1 MSIEKKTKIEV
12 LDAVMGSG
20 KTEGIIEW
28 MLRNPNNKY
37 LYISPMLSEVEER
50 IPKACEA
57 LEFTF
62 PTTEEYTS
70 KSRHLLHLLKEG
82 CNISFTHSLFSEL
95 SQRHL
100 DEIKSQRYV
109 MVIDEEVSLIEP
121 YKGKYKKGD
130 IVSLEAANHIRV
142 DEENLGKVE
151 WLWDEMADGTQY
163 SDLKR
168 LCSIDML
175 YCSKRSRDMMV
186 TQLPM
191 ALVESAERTI
201 ILSYL
206 FKGSVMESFLKLKG
220 LEVVDFTEVKLMK
233 DTETVLKQAKD
244 LINFCHLPST
254 NAVRNY
260 GMTNTWYTTTAT
272 KDQLKKVGAAIRN
285 VYRKVG
291 KEDLLITLPKD
302 STLKELKSKKNVRL
316 VIPKE
321 VNVDDIFLY
330 CGARATNNYANKT
343 TCLHA
348 YNRFV
353 NTVVKAYL
361 QDYGA
366 DLDAI
371 PDDNQF
377 ALSEMVQWI
386 WRTRIRDDKP
396 IDVYILPQRMEKLLK
411 GWLNG
416 DIP

>member
-1 MSIEKKTKIEV
+1 MATKIEV
-12 LDAVMGSG
+12 LDAIMGSG
-20 KTEGIIEW
+20 KTQGIIKW
-28 MLRNPNNKY
+28 MLDNPNNKY
-37 LYISPMLSEVEER
+37 LYISPMLTEVEER

-62 PTTEEYTS
+62 PTTDEHGTKS
-70 KSRHLLHLLKEG
+70 KHLLALLKAG
-82 CNISFTHSLFSEL
+82 HNISFTHSLFSEL
-95 SQRHL
+95 SKHHL
-100 DEIKSQRYV
+100 DQIKSQRYV

-130 IVSLEAANHIRV
+130 ILSLEAAKHIRV

-151 WLWDEMADGTQY
+151 WLWDEMEEGTQY

-220 LEVVDFTEVKLMK
+220 LDVVDFTEVKLMK
-233 DTETVLKQAKD
+233 DTPTVLKQAKD
-244 LINFCHLPST
+244 LITFCNLPST
-254 NAVRNY
+254 NAVKNY
-260 GMTNTWYTTTAT
+260 GMTNTWYTTNGT
-272 KDQLKKVGAAIRN
+272 KDQFKKLGGAIRS

-291 KEDLLITLPKD
+291 KDNLLLTMPKD
-302 STLKELKSKKNVRL
+302 STLKEVKNKKNTRL

-321 VNVDDIFLY
+321 VNIDNVFLY
-330 CGARATNNYANKT
+330 CGARATNDYAHKAT
-343 TCLHA
+343 VLHA

-361 QDYGA
+361 QDYGTE
-366 DLDAI
+366 LDAI
-371 PDDNQF
+371 PDDDQF
-377 ALSEMVQWI
+377 ALSEMVQWV
-386 WRTRIRDDKP
+386 WRTRIRNDQP
-396 IDVYILPQRMEKLLK
+396 IDVYILPIRMEKLLK
-411 GWLNG
+411 DWLDGN
-416 DIP
+416 IP